1 MKTSIVLLVLLAL
14 PALSASLSAAN
25 PMRNLELGRKAHAF
39 ALTDERGKPRSLED
53 YRGRPVVLCY
63 FRPGQPFSDKALSAL
78 ARLSK
83 RYSDKG
89 AAFLGL
95 WHKDAESDAKL
106 PEVPFP
112 LLDDGQRKF
121 YGTYG
126 LFILPTTAVLD
137 KEHRLKAYFSSY
149 HDGMEE
155 EAAAQLDEV
164 LGIREAKKPY
174 SLVSAPTEDPRTGL
188 ARRLLKDGLAQEA
201 LSELEPALKA
211 ATRCDERLLAAEILL
226 KLSRPAE
233 ARIQASEC
241 LKLEPNSPRAALRLG
256 RALFLLGETGPAE
269 ELLKKA
275 AAASPDPQAPRYL
288 GDLYEKMGRK
298 DEALVQYRA
307 ALERLLD
314 R

>member
-1 MKTSIVLLVLLAL
+1 MRTYGLLMILLAL
-14 PALSASLSAAN
+14 PALGASSSAAN
-25 PMRNLELGRKAHAF
+25 PMRNLELGQKAHAF
-39 ALTDERGKPRSLED
+39 ALIDERGKPRSLED

-63 FRPGQPFSDKALSAL
+63 FRPGQPFSAKALSAL

-83 RYSDKG
+83 RYTDKG

-95 WHKDAESDAKL
+95 WHKDAESDAAL

-112 LLDDGQRKF
+112 LLDDGQRQF

-155 EAAAQLDEV
+155 EAAAQLDEI
-164 LGIREAKKPY
+164 LGLREAKKP
-174 SLVSAPTEDPRTGL
+174 SFVVTAPVEDPRTAL
-188 ARRLLKDGLAQEA
+188 ARRLLKDGRAEEA
-201 LSELEPALKA
+201 LAELEPALKT
-211 ATRCDERLLAAEILL
+211 ATRCDERLLAAEIFL

-233 ARIQASEC
+233 ARVQASEC
-241 LKLEPNSPRAALRLG
+241 LKLEPNSPQAGLWLG
-256 RALFLLGETGPAE
+256 RALFLLGELGPAE
-269 ELLKKA
+269 EHLKKA
-275 AAASPDPQAPRYL
+275 AAASPDPRAPRCL